1 MSRGEAEVNICGRVC
16 SKHCKGQELIP
27 GSINSLLDQDPV
39 FGFPFWQSMIQ
50 SGGYQRALHQGGML
64 LHDRQLPLALSE
76 TQMSEPV

>member
-39 FGFPFWQSMIQ
+39 FRFPFWQSMIQ
-50 SGGYQRALHQGGML
+50 SGGV
-64 LHDRQLPLALSE
+64 SE
-76 TQMSEPV
+76 GIASGWYAIA